1 MAGWLTVV
9 WVALWGDL
17 SVGNILAGMLL
28 GLLLVTLV
36 PPSRSMRP
44 FVRPAALL
52 RLAVV
57 FSWRI
62 VAASAVVAWEVAT
75 PRNRIN
81 EGIVAVPISGGSD
94 LVVTLVANA
103 VSLTPGTL
111 TLELDRP
118 GNILYVHVLHLRD
131 LESVRRDVRSLEAL
145 VVRAFGDA
153 DSLASLEAQP
163 RDPGAAR

>member
-1 MAGWLTVV
+1 
-9 WVALWGDL
+9 
-17 SVGNILAGMLL
+17 
-28 GLLLVTLV
+28 
-36 PPSRSMRP
+36 
-44 FVRPAALL
+44 
-52 RLAVV
+52 
-57 FSWRI
+57 
-62 VAASAVVAWEVAT
+62 
-75 PRNRIN
+75 
-81 EGIVAVPISGGSD
+81 
-94 LVVTLVANA
+94 VVTLVANA